1 MTDRIPSMTD
11 TGLSRSRHVLLA
23 LLLAGTLLLCHG
35 VFGAMHLCSY
45 SQASA
50 SHVHEHHSPPT
61 DAEAGTQ
68 EEHAVCHLMDVAHYF
83 AVFLAAILGL
93 VLWLLL
99 KGARLWSRVSAPFV
113 FSLRLRP
120 PVFHPPRGPTL
131 PVLQVFRL

>member
-1 MTDRIPSMTD
+1 MTGRILSMTN
-11 TGLSRSRHVLLA
+11 TGLSRSRNVLLA

-35 VFGAMHLCSY
+35 VFGALHLCSA

-50 SHVHEHHSPPT
+50 SHAHEHNSPM
-61 DAEAGTQ
+61 DAGAGVQ

-99 KGARLWSRVSAPFV
+99 KGARLWGRVSAPFV
-113 FSLRLRP
+113 FGLRLRP